1 MVFIGTFARSSLFL
15 AKIKGVFQVK
25 DVDVMKAGEMATF
38 LPSFSF
44 VYFSDCLGTL
54 LGGGKD

>member
-1 MVFIGTFARSSLFL
+1 M
-15 AKIKGVFQVK
+15 FQVK
-25 DVDVMKAGEMATF
+25 DVDVMKAGKMATF

-54 LGGGKD
+54 LGERIKGVLSKD